1 MPALANV
8 VAGRGPAFETLQGR
22 NPRWEFR
29 EGRSVLDGD
38 LGIKDG
44 NAPGRR
50 EGREQGSTAL
60 VSVTVRRGGQQP
72 RRRVGVLCEG
82 FRMPALAN
90 VVAGR
95 GPAFETLQGRNPR
108 WEFRESRSVLYGDL
122 GIKDGNAPGRREG

>member
-29 EGRSVLDGD
+29 EGRSVLYGD

-60 VSVTVRRGGQQP
+60 V
-72 RRRVGVLCEG
+72 
-82 FRMPALAN
+82 
-90 VVAGR
+90 
-95 GPAFETLQGRNPR
+95 
-108 WEFRESRSVLYGDL
+108 
-122 GIKDGNAPGRREG
+122 